1 MSAPVARPQ
10 PVSPSIAQGVIAA
23 LTFFHAGVIGY
34 AIKQEVDAKSEAL
47 IVNGVRAYIN
57 CDCHAHKHQQTHM
70 RLNQNGPDHPPSRER
85 LRGTR
90 QRHTV
95 MINDAASEIMLAVS
109 FTLL

>member
-57 CDCHAHKHQQTHM
+57 CNCHGHKHQQTDM
-70 RLNQNGPDHPPSRER
+70 RLNQNGPDHPDLEEV
-85 LRGTR
+85 G
-90 QRHTV
+90 
-95 MINDAASEIMLAVS
+95 LALS
-109 FTLL
+109 